1 MIWRASLAG
10 SGSAAAAATD
20 AGAREAG
27 IRGGEART
35 KAVVIVAVAA
45 DAAGSEPVRPSLP
58 AFSDPPPQRLPG
70 ATRRKRRTTS
80 HLPPRRAPTPR
91 GTRRKKKRP
100 RLRRLPL
107 SVRPPRVRRPTIHLP
122 TSPRGSRSRR
132 LLPTRA
138 TWIVRRSSGGAT
150 PRRTGR
156 WAPCGPCSTHA
167 PRCCTRGAPASV
179 TPRCTGRAPGA
190 SRGQSR
196 GS

>member
-27 IRGGEART
+27 TRGGEART

-58 AFSDPPPQRLPG
+58 AFSDPPAQRLPG
-70 ATRRKRRTTS
+70 ATRKRRPTTS
-80 HLPPRRAPTPR
+80 HLPPRRAPTPL

-107 SVRPPRVRRPTIHLP
+107 SVRPRRVRRPTIHLP
-122 TSPRGSRSRR
+122 TSPRGARSRR
-132 LLPTRA
+132 SRPTRA
-138 TWIVRRSSGGAT
+138 TWIVRR
-150 PRRTGR
+150 
-156 WAPCGPCSTHA
+156 
-167 PRCCTRGAPASV
+167 
-179 TPRCTGRAPGA
+179 
-190 SRGQSR
+190 
-196 GS
+196 

>member
-10 SGSAAAAATD
+10 SGSAAAATD

-27 IRGGEART
+27 TRGGEART
-35 KAVVIVAVAA
+35 KAVIVAVAV

-58 AFSDPPPQRLPG
+58 AFSDPPQQRLPG
-70 ATRRKRRTTS
+70 ATRKTTTTS

-107 SVRPPRVRRPTIHLP
+107 SVRPRRVRRPTIHLP
-122 TSPRGSRSRR
+122 TSPRGARSRR
-132 LLPTRA
+132 SRPTRA

-156 WAPCGPCSTHA
+156 WAPCGPCSTCA